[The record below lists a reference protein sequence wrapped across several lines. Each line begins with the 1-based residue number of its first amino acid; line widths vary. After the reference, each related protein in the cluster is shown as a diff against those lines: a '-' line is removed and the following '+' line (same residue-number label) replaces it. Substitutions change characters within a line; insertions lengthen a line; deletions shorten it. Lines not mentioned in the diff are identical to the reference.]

1 MADTKVAKNV
11 KTAKNGQ
18 LLDFVA
24 RKRWVIPLGLI
35 IVYIISFSI
44 LYPDIFPKPYNISA
58 LLLEFSIPAL
68 IIIGMAMQLINGEID
83 LSVGYAAMFANM
95 FVGYLVVA
103 KFPIP
108 LAIIIAIAAT
118 VLMGLMV
125 GILVSKIGVNSFIA
139 TLGSGLIFYG
149 LGQVIY
155 GIGYTMG
162 NKNAGVDMMHLPK
175 VFTDIS
181 KYEIIKFSD
190 GGAVQLPVIY
200 AAVLLILFS
209 YLMAKSRFFRKYYYI
224 GMNKEAATLSGIN
237 VGLMKRVVFMLS
249 AGFAAL
255 TGVLMSARM
264 GAATTTL
271 GVGMELKAITAV
283 VIGGISFKG
292 GIGSMGGAI
301 LGGLFMVCLS
311 NGLRIA
317 EAPSNIYK
325 IIEGLVLLAA
335 VVLDAQFSKRKIV
348 G

>member
-1 MADTKVAKNV
+1 MADKKVAEKV
-11 KTAKNGQ
+11 KSAKNGQ
-18 LLDFVA
+18 LLDFIA

-44 LYPDIFPKPYNISA
+44 LYPDIFATPYNISA

-95 FVGYLVVA
+95 LVGYLVIA

-108 LAIIIAIAAT
+108 LAIIFAIGAT
-118 VLMGLMV
+118 SLIGLGV
-125 GILVSKIGVNSFIA
+125 GILVSKVGVNSFIA
-139 TLGSGLIFYG
+139 TLGSGLVFYG
-149 LGQVIY
+149 LGLTIFE
-155 GIGYTMG
+155 IGYALGT
-162 NKNAGVDMMHLPK
+162 KNPGMDLMHLPK

-190 GGAVQLPVIY
+190 GGAIQLPVIY

-224 GMNKEAATLSGIN
+224 GMNKEAALLSGIN
-237 VGLMKRVVFMLS
+237 VAFMKRTVFMLS
-249 AGFAAL
+249 AGFAGI

-264 GAATTTL
+264 GASSTTI
-271 GVGMELKAITAV
+271 GMGMELKAITGV

-301 LGGLFMVCLS
+301 LGGLFMICLS

-325 IIEGLVLLAA
+325 IIEGFVLLAA